1 MESYQVNFD
10 ILQQRLLAGGQM
22 QLPSSYHAN
31 VQRVSGDEE
40 EVESL
45 FDEDRE
51 DREITANLIYVQQM
65 KELHEHLENQ
75 PNTQSHKRN
84 FHLVWSVTTNRFY

>member
-31 VQRVSGDEE
+31 VQRVSGDE
-40 EVESL
+40 
-45 FDEDRE
+45 
-51 DREITANLIYVQQM
+51 VQQM